1 MYTIHETHWM
11 NFQMCCYARVL
22 YVCCSLH
29 LSQCDL
35 PGIIKQILYWLA
47 CTRSMTS
54 CRMYMQFHGSMRVP
68 RLVDRLWKLS
78 IAYLCV
84 LQMTAFAARLAL
96 DCQRV
101 QAGNI
106 DCVPCVK
113 LSSQKLHSRSSESSG
128 QPDAAD
134 APDTETMTRQIDLA
148 LAQMPA
154 AEAAP
159 AAAATASETPDLPQV
174 APPDAE
180 SSSHDGSE
188 QSSRQSL
195 TGRFKAFG
203 RSITGAAKGGQS
215 DGRRGR
221 QQGGD
226 GGGGQVYGVT
236 PALHWYMENVHAP
249 FLAKPA
255 VQLVMLAVFVGLF
268 MLSLAAL
275 PHVSR

>member
-1 MYTIHETHWM
+1 
-11 NFQMCCYARVL
+11 
-22 YVCCSLH
+22 
-29 LSQCDL
+29 
-35 PGIIKQILYWLA
+35 
-47 CTRSMTS
+47 
-54 CRMYMQFHGSMRVP
+54 MYM
-68 RLVDRLWKLS
+68 
-78 IAYLCV
+78 CV

-101 QAGNI
+101 QAGSI
-106 DCVPCVK
+106 DCIPCVK
-113 LSSQKLHSRSSESSG
+113 LSSHKLHSRSSEASG

-134 APDTETMTRQIDLA
+134 APGTETMTRQIDLA

-159 AAAATASETPDLPQV
+159 TAAATASETSDLPQV

-180 SSSHDGSE
+180 SSSYDGLD
-188 QSSRQSL
+188 QSPGQSL

-203 RSITGAAKGGQS
+203 RSLKGAAKGGWS
-215 DGRRGR
+215 EGGSGR

-226 GGGGQVYGVT
+226 GIGGQVYGVT

-249 FLAKPA
+249 FLARPA
-255 VQLVMLAVFVGLF
+255 VQLVTLAVFVGLF

>member
-1 MYTIHETHWM
+1 
-11 NFQMCCYARVL
+11 
-22 YVCCSLH
+22 
-29 LSQCDL
+29 
-35 PGIIKQILYWLA
+35 
-47 CTRSMTS
+47 
-54 CRMYMQFHGSMRVP
+54 MQFKHP
-68 RLVDRLWKLS
+68 RLNEAKHAHQLWKLS
-78 IAYLCV
+78 IMHMCV

-113 LSSQKLHSRSSESSG
+113 LSPCKLRSQSSEASG

-134 APDTETMTRQIDLA
+134 APGVETMTRQIDLT

-159 AAAATASETPDLPQV
+159 VAAATTHETSDQPQI

-180 SSSHDGSE
+180 SLPHNGSD
-188 QSSRQSL
+188 QSQGQTL

-203 RSITGAAKGGQS
+203 RSLKGAAKGRWS
-215 DGRRGR
+215 DGGRGR
-221 QQGGD
+221 QQGGE

-249 FLAKPA
+249 FLARPA
-255 VQLVMLAVFVGLF
+255 VQLVTLAVFVGLF

>member
-1 MYTIHETHWM
+1 MRD
-11 NFQMCCYARVL
+11 ARHVSP
-22 YVCCSLH
+22 V
-29 LSQCDL
+29 
-35 PGIIKQILYWLA
+35 
-47 CTRSMTS
+47 
-54 CRMYMQFHGSMRVP
+54 
-68 RLVDRLWKLS
+68 WKLS
-78 IAYLCV
+78 IVHMWV

-113 LSSQKLHSRSSESSG
+113 LSSHKLHRPVSEAPG

-134 APDTETMTRQIDLA
+134 APGTETMTRQIDLA

-159 AAAATASETPDLPQV
+159 VAATTPPETSELPQI

-180 SSSHDGSE
+180 SSTHHGAD
-188 QSSRQSL
+188 QSQGQSL
-195 TGRFKAFG
+195 TGRFQAFG
-203 RSITGAAKGGQS
+203 RSLKGAAE
-215 DGRRGR
+215 GRWYDAEKGR
-221 QQGGD
+221 QQAD
-226 GGGGQVYGVT
+226 GGQVYGVT
-236 PALHWYMENVHAP
+236 PALHWYMEKVHAP
-249 FLAKPA
+249 ALARPA
-255 VQLVMLAVFVGLF
+255 VQLVMLAIFVGLF

>member
-1 MYTIHETHWM
+1 
-11 NFQMCCYARVL
+11 
-22 YVCCSLH
+22 
-29 LSQCDL
+29 
-35 PGIIKQILYWLA
+35 
-47 CTRSMTS
+47 
-54 CRMYMQFHGSMRVP
+54 MRAAGH
-68 RLVDRLWKLS
+68 VDRLWMLS
-78 IAYLCV
+78 IVHMCV

-113 LSSQKLHSRSSESSG
+113 LSPRKLRSQSCEASG

-134 APDTETMTRQIDLA
+134 APGTETMTRQIDLT

-159 AAAATASETPDLPQV
+159 VAAATAPETPDLPQI

-180 SSSHDGSE
+180 SSSPHGSD
-188 QSSRQSL
+188 QSQGQSL

-203 RSITGAAKGGQS
+203 SSLKGAAKG
-215 DGRRGR
+215 R
-221 QQGGD
+221 QQGN
-226 GGGGQVYGVT
+226 GGQVYGVT
-236 PALHWYMENVHAP
+236 PALHWYMDNVHAP
-249 FLAKPA
+249 FLARPA
-255 VQLVMLAVFVGLF
+255 VQLVTLAVFVGLF